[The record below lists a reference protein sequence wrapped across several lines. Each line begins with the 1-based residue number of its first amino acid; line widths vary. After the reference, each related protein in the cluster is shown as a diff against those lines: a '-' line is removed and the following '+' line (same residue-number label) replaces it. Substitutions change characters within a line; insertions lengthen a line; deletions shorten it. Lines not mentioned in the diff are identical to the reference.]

1 MEFESTNS
9 IHSIKMK
16 KAVKCHKILLER
28 VLNKLNNLNTLAKYI
43 TEEIS
48 VNKIDIRFY
57 KMMIFINKKEVI
69 SDMELNARLVNAY
82 NKFLTEMYNNNI
94 ITEQEMN
101 DCISCS
107 NLLFEVVSNYD
118 ENIVITV

>member
-43 TEEIS
+43 TEEVS

-69 SDMELNARLVNAY
+69 SDMELNARLVNA
-82 NKFLTEMYNNNI
+82 
-94 ITEQEMN
+94 
-101 DCISCS
+101 
-107 NLLFEVVSNYD
+107 
-118 ENIVITV
+118 